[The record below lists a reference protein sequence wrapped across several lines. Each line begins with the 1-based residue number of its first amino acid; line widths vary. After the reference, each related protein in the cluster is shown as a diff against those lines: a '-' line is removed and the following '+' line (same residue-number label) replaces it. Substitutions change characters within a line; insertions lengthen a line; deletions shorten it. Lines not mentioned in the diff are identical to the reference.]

1 MTEKKIEAAIEEIK
15 SLYPESRDASPQATK
30 ADLEAW
36 EGLRHATQERDF
48 WEEKANGFKLRL
60 MHSLRECDTL
70 VDGDA
75 VLVTWKSQSR
85 SDLDRK
91 RLKADHP
98 DLYQKYE
105 TKQTCRVFR
114 MKGQKNERQ

>member
-1 MTEKKIEAAIEEIK
+1 MTEKTVASEIEEIK
-15 SLYPESRDASPQATK
+15 ALYPEARDGCPQATDE
-30 ADLEAW
+30 DLDAW
-36 EGLRHATQERDF
+36 KGLRYAMQERDR
-48 WEEKANGFKLRL
+48 WEEKANRFKLRL

-70 VDGDA
+70 VDGDT

-85 SDLDRK
+85 SDIDRK
-91 RLKADHP
+91 RFKADHP

-114 MKGQKNERQ
+114 MKGQKNGQ

>member
-1 MTEKKIEAAIEEIK
+1 MVEKTITSEIEEIK

-48 WEEKANGFKLRL
+48 WEEKANEFKFQL
-60 MHSLRECDTL
+60 MRSLREYDTL
-70 VDGDA
+70 VDGDD

-98 DLYQKYE
+98 DLYKKYE

-114 MKGQKNERQ
+114 IKGK